1 MAKKPGKKKISKISY
16 QKENKTLAIAMRNP
30 LFTLYNN
37 YSWNRVEY
45 STAIHRVNSGDLS
58 DLRKKDKKEN

>member
-1 MAKKPGKKKISKISY
+1 MAKKPGKKKIWKISY
-16 QKENKTLAIAMRNP
+16 QKENKTL
-30 LFTLYNN
+30 TLYNN